1 MKVAKSEREI
11 IDHSEGKGSLDCGL
25 KAFRQG
31 KKVLLCT
38 SKSKIGDVLKELGLE
53 VGE

>member
-11 IDHSEGKGSLDCGL
+11 IEHSEGTGSLDCGL

-38 SKSKIGDVLKELGLE
+38 PTSKIDDVLKELE
-53 VGE
+53 VEE